1 MAPVSSSA
9 TAGVLHRGHAQL
21 SGLLQVAGQTRGCSP
36 NPNNVNRAPRAASL
50 HALKW
55 NVNELFKRSSK
66 RDNQFPSNLRQGEFQ
81 FKGNTSE
88 LLKANIDSS
97 KGPLVVHK
105 RRVCVISSHF
115 HGDSN
120 SSRQARIRRLN
131 QLYNK
136 LDVTGAAESQSSTS
150 QIGLVS
156 MAPGPMRSEG
166 SIGASLVHELPLC
179 FVPWTLLPGS
189 QEMLHVYEPHHVH
202 LFETILAQPRPWRYC
217 HMLASPGRRQH
228 LIGVVA
234 EVQEVERFSDGR
246 MLLLVAATAKIRVL
260 RPSQKVPFV
269 LATVEKE
276 QDEEESLV
284 GALYPGPE
292 VGLGKPSANKNGVRS
307 SGPEWDPE
315 VAVAAV
321 MTHELRRREKELWDC
336 YDQVRLLTA
345 KLRMDA
351 GGIPPPSALLD
362 ARGIPPLDAR
372 KIPPPS
378 YLLAARGIPLPSAL
392 LAVLPPGR
400 SPVPNNSPRP
410 RSVEQAW
417 EDPAEVVARVQRLS
431 YTVGAALPD
440 VKRAEG
446 RQAFL
451 QASSIRE
458 RMDLAAD
465 LMTQR
470 CKELAAR
477 VAVKKA
483 LTDTSSN
490 LGG

>member
-1 MAPVSSSA
+1 MAPIPSTA
-9 TAGVLHRGHAQL
+9 TA
-21 SGLLQVAGQTRGCSP
+21 
-36 NPNNVNRAPRAASL
+36 
-50 HALKW
+50 
-55 NVNELFKRSSK
+55 EL
-66 RDNQFPSNLRQGEFQ
+66 
-81 FKGNTSE
+81 
-88 LLKANIDSS
+88 
-97 KGPLVVHK
+97 
-105 RRVCVISSHF
+105 
-115 HGDSN
+115 
-120 SSRQARIRRLN
+120 
-131 QLYNK
+131 
-136 LDVTGAAESQSSTS
+136 QSSTGQVGIIS
-150 QIGLVS
+150 TAS
-156 MAPGPMRSEG
+156 EPMHSDE
-166 SIGASLVHELPLC
+166 SISASLIHELPLC
-179 FVPWTLLPGS
+179 FVPWALLPGS

-202 LFETILAQPRPWRYC
+202 LFETILAQPRPWKYG
-217 HMLASPGRRQH
+217 HILASPGRRQH

-276 QDEEESLV
+276 HDEEESLV
-284 GALYPGPE
+284 GALYPGSE
-292 VGLGKPSANKNGVRS
+292 TGLGKPSANKNGVRS

-315 VAVAAV
+315 VAAAAV

-351 GGIPPPSALLD
+351 RGIPPPSTLLDAREIPPPSAPLDARGEPPSSALLD
-362 ARGIPPLDAR
+362 ARGIPLP
-372 KIPPPS
+372 
-378 YLLAARGIPLPSAL
+378 AAM

-400 SPVPNNSPRP
+400 STIPNNGGSPRP

-417 EDPAEVVARVQRLS
+417 EDPAEVVGRVQRLS
-431 YTVGAALPD
+431 YAVGAALPD
-440 VKRAEG
+440 VRRAEG

-470 CKELAAR
+470 CRELAAR
-477 VAVKKA
+477 VAVKQA
-483 LTDTSSN
+483 LTDTSTN